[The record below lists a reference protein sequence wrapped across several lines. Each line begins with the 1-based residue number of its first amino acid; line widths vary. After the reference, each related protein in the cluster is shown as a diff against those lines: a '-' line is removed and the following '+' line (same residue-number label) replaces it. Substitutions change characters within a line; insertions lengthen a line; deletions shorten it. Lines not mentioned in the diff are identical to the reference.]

1 MVARSIGSGT
11 VSFGLVSIPVKL
23 YSTNEARSGV
33 GFNLLHGKCGSR
45 LKQQYICPKDEEI
58 VERDAMVKGYEFAKG
73 QYVTFST
80 EEIKQL
86 EETASEAI
94 EITEFVPES
103 TVSPLYFDKAYY
115 LGPDKGGA
123 KAYSLLGE
131 AMRKTGRVALAK
143 YSARGKQY
151 LVMVRVQGRGLVM
164 QQLRYADE
172 VKPMSEVPLDE
183 TPVSDRELDLAMK
196 LIDQIA
202 SDDFRPEKYEDEVR
216 KRTLDLIDKKV
227 AGQDIVAAPAEAP
240 QAKVIDLMEA
250 LKASLAGK
258 GAKSVAAEAAPAA
271 PASAASEAE
280 DRKAPKKAASAEKSG
295 GRKSKSG

>member
-1 MVARSIGSGT
+1 MTARSIGSGT

-23 YSTNEARSGV
+23 YSTNETKAGV
-33 GFNLLHGKCGSR
+33 SFNLLHGGGCGSR
-45 LKQQYICPKDEEI
+45 LKQQYICPKDEVI
-58 VERDAMVKGYEFAKG
+58 VERDQMVKGYEFAKG
-73 QYVTFST
+73 QYVTFS
-80 EEIKQL
+80 EEELKAL
-86 EETASEAI
+86 EEQSSEAI
-94 EITEFVPES
+94 EITEFVPEK
-103 TVSPLYFDKAYY
+103 TVSPLYYDKAYY

-151 LVMVRVQGRGLVM
+151 LVMVRVEERGLVM

-202 SDDFRPEKYEDEVR
+202 SDQFEPEKYEDEVR
-216 KRTLDLIDKKV
+216 TRTLELIEKKV

-258 GAKSVAAEAAPAA
+258 AGPPQKAAAAEAPPA
-271 PASAASEAE
+271 EE
-280 DRKAPKKAASAEKSG
+280 RKAPKKAAEKASG

>member
-1 MVARSIGSGT
+1 MPARSIGSGT

-23 YSTNEARSGV
+23 YSTNETRAGV

-58 VERDAMVKGYEFAKG
+58 VERDQMVKGYEFAKG
-73 QYVTFST
+73 QYVTFS
-80 EEIKQL
+80 EEELKTL
-86 EETASEAI
+86 EEQASEAI
-94 EITEFVPES
+94 EITEFVPEAS
-103 TVSPLYFDKAYY
+103 VSSLYFDKAYY
-115 LGPDKGGA
+115 LGPDKGGP
-123 KAYSLLGE
+123 KAYSLLAE
-131 AMRKTGRVALAK
+131 AMRQTGRAALAK

-183 TPVSDRELDLAMK
+183 TPVSDRELDLAVK
-196 LIDQIA
+196 LIEQITVEG
-202 SDDFRPEKYEDEVR
+202 FEPEKYEDEVR
-216 KRTLDLIDKKV
+216 KRTLALIDKKV
-227 AGQDIVAAPAEAP
+227 AGEDIVAAPAEAP

-258 GAKSVAAEAAPAA
+258 GAAPT
-271 PASAASEAE
+271 
-280 DRKAPKKAASAEKSG
+280 KAAAANDDEGAAGKVELERKSAKKSTG
-295 GRKSKSG
+295 DKASGRKSKSG

>member
-1 MVARSIGSGT
+1 MTARSIGSGT

-23 YSTNEARSGV
+23 YSTNEARAGV
-33 GFNLLHGKCGSR
+33 SFNLLHGGGCGSR
-45 LKQQYICPKDEEI
+45 LKQQYICPKDEQI
-58 VERDAMVKGYEFAKG
+58 VDRDQMVKGYEFAKG
-73 QYVTFST
+73 QYVTFT
-80 EEIKQL
+80 EEELKAL
-86 EETASEAI
+86 EEQSSEAI

-123 KAYSLLGE
+123 KAYSLLAE
-131 AMRKTGRVALAK
+131 AMRKTGRTALAK

-172 VKPMSEVPLDE
+172 VKPQAEVPLDE

-202 SDDFRPEKYEDEVR
+202 SDQFQPEKYEDEVR
-216 KRTLDLIDKKV
+216 KRTLELIEKKV
-227 AGQDIVAAPAEAP
+227 QGQDIVAAPSEAP

-258 GAKSVAAEAAPAA
+258 GAQVPAPAKA
-271 PASAASEAE
+271 VTAEGDAAQPEERKSA
-280 DRKAPKKAASAEKSG
+280 KKASG
-295 GRKSKSG
+295 GGGRGKSKSG

>member
-1 MVARSIGSGT
+1 MTARSIGSGT

-23 YSTNEARSGV
+23 YSTNETKAGV
-33 GFNLLHGKCGSR
+33 SFNLLHGDDCGSR
-45 LKQQYICPKDEEI
+45 LKQQYICPKHEQI
-58 VERDAMVKGYEFAKG
+58 VERDHMVKGYEFAKG
-73 QYVTFST
+73 QYVTFSD
-80 EEIKQL
+80 EELKAL
-86 EETASEAI
+86 EEQSSEAI
-94 EITEFVPES
+94 EITEFVPEKS
-103 TVSPLYFDKAYY
+103 VSALYYDKAYY
-115 LGPDKGGA
+115 LGPDKGGS
-123 KAYSLLGE
+123 KAYSLLAE

-151 LVMVRVQGRGLVM
+151 LVMVRIEQRGLVM

-172 VKPMSEVPLDE
+172 VKPMGEVPLDE

-202 SDDFRPEKYEDEVR
+202 SDQFEPEKYEDEVR
-216 KRTLDLIDKKV
+216 KRTLELIEQKV
-227 AGQDIVAAPAEAP
+227 AGQDIVAAPVEAP

-258 GAKSVAAEAAPAA
+258 AGPPQKAAASAAEAAPA
-271 PASAASEAE
+271 EE
-280 DRKAPKKAASAEKSG
+280 RKAPKKVTEKAEKAAGG